1 MNKIASNMIKS
12 LLVAS
17 VFSISGNDVEDT
29 NDYMYTVGNNDDE
42 QTVTSKKKSIIKNVI
57 KLNGNGKFT
66 LIAGHRSHYSHIIQG
81 EEADVLHLGHL

>member
-1 MNKIASNMIKS
+1 MNKIASNIIKS

-42 QTVTSKKKSIIKNVI
+42 QTVTSKKKSIIK
-57 KLNGNGKFT
+57 T
-66 LIAGHRSHYSHIIQG
+66 S
-81 EEADVLHLGHL
+81 

>member
-57 KLNGNGKFT
+57 KLSDSPQT
-66 LIAGHRSHYSHIIQG
+66 HLIFLVY
-81 EEADVLHLGHL
+81 